1 MNCLTQEK
9 FESGSAENREK
20 HVQVDWEKEIVSEYI
35 PICRIQQ
42 QLSYFHKCFCFVY
55 SQVLVDKFQILFPV
69 VNWGSHSKI
78 RNNTYIQELSW
89 ISVLISRQLNSL
101 QCAPAATQACGQLVC
116 FSHQLLSYHTALE
129 SILWTT
135 GWKSQ
140 G

>member
-9 FESGSAENREK
+9 FESGSAENRKK

-42 QLSYFHKCFCFVY
+42 QLSYFHKCFYFVY

-89 ISVLISRQLNSL
+89 ISVLISRQLKSPVRTSCHL
-101 QCAPAATQACGQLVC
+101 G
-116 FSHQLLSYHTALE
+116 
-129 SILWTT
+129 LWTT
-135 GWKSQ
+135 GVLFSLASQ
-140 G
+140 LSYSLGKYSVDHRL